1 MSNHFEI
8 KDLRHDR
15 DGFEIRVGYFYEDI
29 HPNELFDDTVYETDK
44 MAKRIDAGYDAWFG
58 FWAKA
63 YLDGHELGYA
73 NLGGLYYKDD
83 HAESIIEKKEEHW
96 YEDVIYEAV
105 EQAKKESGS
114 LWKHLGELLSKYP
127 NSIEQVDILK
137 KDYLGQ

>member
-8 KDLRHDR
+8 KDLRHNR
-15 DGFEIRVGYFYEDI
+15 DGFEVRVGYFYEDI

-63 YLDGHELGYA
+63 YFNGHEMGHA

-83 HAESIIEKKEEHW
+83 HAEGVIEKKQEYW
-96 YEDVIYEAV
+96 YDDVIWEAV
-105 EQAKKESGS
+105 EEAKKQTGD
-114 LWKHLGELLSKYP
+114 LYK
-127 NSIEQVDILK
+127 QLK
-137 KDYLGQ
+137 LNFSFEYALPKERRTS